1 MNAQDMLST
10 RAQAALVMALRQ
22 GQLRA
27 GQFLSMPQLVD
38 MLDMPLAAV
47 REATR
52 HGSTAGWLQIIP
64 KRGVQIMD
72 AVPELIQDSLDM
84 RMMLDQE
91 GARRRIR
98 DAQLADLP
106 DLRQAHED
114 ILQRAMG
121 RTLPDLSSRA
131 ILVDLSLH
139 DYLAAGLAN
148 PLLRDAYDAN
158 RIRIAIIQR
167 VRPFVQERVVSA
179 MQEHLAI
186 MDALQARDESAAV
199 QAIAHH
205 CDRTRHWWGVPG

>member
-10 RAQAALVMALRQ
+10 RAQTALVLALRQ

-186 MDALQARDESAAV
+186 MDALQARDESGAV

>member
-10 RAQAALVMALRQ
+10 RAQTALVLALRQ

-121 RTLPDLSSRA
+121 RALPDLSSRA